1 MPKLPL
7 TFACG
12 LYDRMLALHTG
23 EVQVEGVDLNFL
35 VDDNPRNIF
44 DRIGTLFSGKRA
56 AKDNV
61 ELSYKKG
68 NEDVIEEGQFPE
80 SGNIM

>member
-1 MPKLPL
+1 MGTEMSKVPL

-44 DRIGTLFSGKRA
+44 DQIGRA
-56 AKDNV
+56 SCRERV
-61 ELSYKKG
+61 
-68 NEDVIEEGQFPE
+68 
-80 SGNIM
+80 